1 MRSWLIAFGIAT
13 LLVFSAGCSKPPSRS
28 TQPNVLLIS
37 LDALRADHLSCY
49 GYNRKTS
56 PFLDEIAARGTRF
69 SHAFVNTHGT
79 PPSHT
84 TMLSSLY
91 QETHRVGYGAGTP
104 GGRNDTIP
112 DQIELVQEI
121 LQRNGWR
128 TVGVTGGGYMSSV
141 FGFGRGFESF
151 TDKARSI
158 EQGTGLLLAELEQ
171 QQDRP
176 VFAFLHTYQVHS
188 PYDPPDPY
196 RALWDTGKS
205 DFEGSNEN
213 LAPIQN
219 DAGKIL
225 EPEDFEH
232 LAALYDGEIAF
243 TDTTLRSFFSELER
257 IGFLDN
263 ALVII
268 TSDHGE
274 EFGDHGGLLHRVSL
288 FEELLHIPVILY
300 GAGVDEGVVDPVLIS
315 LIDIAPTILVA
326 AGLPITAVMEGRDL
340 RGDLSEPKWVEQR
353 VFAQYTSLRY
363 AIRTPRF
370 KLIQYPKTD
379 RLQLYDLRRDP
390 SESRNLRRK
399 HGELAAELLAEL
411 EAWKRALP
419 VPVNL
424 EAEQAELPES
434 TIEELI
440 ALGYLD

>member
-1 MRSWLIAFGIAT
+1 MRSWLIAFGIAIS
-13 LLVFSAGCSKPPSRS
+13 LVLSAGCSRPQSQS
-28 TQPNVLLIS
+28 TQSNVLLIS

-49 GYNRKTS
+49 GYSRKTS

-69 SHAFVNTHGT
+69 SQAFVNTHGT

-91 QETHRVGYGAGTP
+91 QETHRVGSGAGTP

-112 DQIELVQEI
+112 EQVELVQEI

-128 TVGVTGGGYMSSV
+128 TVGVTGGGYMSSI

-158 EQGTGLLLAELEQ
+158 EQGTRLLLAELEQ
-171 QQDRP
+171 QPDRP

-188 PYDPPDPY
+188 PYDPPDLY
-196 RALWDTGKS
+196 RALWVTGES

-219 DAGKIL
+219 NAGEIL
-225 EPEDFEH
+225 EPEDFDH
-232 LAALYDGEIAF
+232 LAALYDGEIAY
-243 TDTTLRSFFSELER
+243 TDAILRALFSELER
-257 IGFLDN
+257 IGFLEN

-274 EFGDHGGLLHRVSL
+274 EFGDHGGLLHRVTL

-300 GAGVDEGVVDPVLIS
+300 GTGVAEGVVDPVLIS
-315 LIDIAPTILVA
+315 LIDIAPTILAA
-326 AGLPITAVMEGRDL
+326 AGLPITDAMEGRDL
-340 RGDLSEPKWVEQR
+340 LGDLSEPGWGEQR

-370 KLIQYPKTD
+370 KLIQYPKTQ

-390 SESRNLRRK
+390 GESRNVRRK
-399 HGELAAELLAEL
+399 HEELTAALLAEL
-411 EAWKRALP
+411 EEWKRALP
-419 VPVNL
+419 EPVNTHG
-424 EAEQAELPES
+424 EQVELPES

>member
-1 MRSWLIAFGIAT
+1 MRSWLIAFGIAIS
-13 LLVFSAGCSKPPSRS
+13 LVLSAGCSRPQSQS
-28 TQPNVLLIS
+28 TQSNVLLIS

-49 GYNRKTS
+49 GYSRKTS
-56 PFLDEIAARGTRF
+56 PFLDEIAARGTRL
-69 SHAFVNTHGT
+69 SQAFVNTHGT

-112 DQIELVQEI
+112 EQVELVQEI

-128 TVGVTGGGYMSSV
+128 TVGVTGGGYMSSI

-158 EQGTGLLLAELEQ
+158 EQGTRLLLAELEQ
-171 QQDRP
+171 QPDRP

-188 PYDPPDPY
+188 PYDPPDLY
-196 RALWDTGKS
+196 RALWVTGES

-219 DAGKIL
+219 NAGEIL
-225 EPEDFEH
+225 EPEDFDH
-232 LAALYDGEIAF
+232 LAALYDGEIAY
-243 TDTTLRSFFSELER
+243 TDAILRALFSELER
-257 IGFLDN
+257 IGFLEN

-274 EFGDHGGLLHRVSL
+274 EFGDHGGLLHRVTL

-300 GAGVDEGVVDPVLIS
+300 GTGVAEGVVDPVLIS
-315 LIDIAPTILVA
+315 LIDIAPTILAA
-326 AGLPITAVMEGRDL
+326 AGLPITDAMEGRDL
-340 RGDLSEPKWVEQR
+340 LGDLSEPGWGEQR

-370 KLIQYPKTD
+370 KLIQYPKTQ

-390 SESRNLRRK
+390 GESRNVRRK
-399 HGELAAELLAEL
+399 HEELTAALLAEL
-411 EAWKRALP
+411 EEWKRALP
-419 VPVNL
+419 EPVNTHG
-424 EAEQAELPES
+424 EQVELPES

>member
-1 MRSWLIAFGIAT
+1 MRSWLIAFGIAIS
-13 LLVFSAGCSKPPSRS
+13 LVLSAGCSRPQSQS
-28 TQPNVLLIS
+28 TQSNVLLIS

-49 GYNRKTS
+49 GYSRKTS

-69 SHAFVNTHGT
+69 SQAFVNTHGT

-112 DQIELVQEI
+112 EQVELVQEI

-128 TVGVTGGGYMSSV
+128 TVGVTGGGYMSSI

-158 EQGTGLLLAELEQ
+158 EQGTRLLLAELEQ
-171 QQDRP
+171 QPDRP

-188 PYDPPDPY
+188 PYDPPDLY
-196 RALWDTGKS
+196 RALWVTGES

-219 DAGKIL
+219 NAGEIL
-225 EPEDFEH
+225 EPEDFDH
-232 LAALYDGEIAF
+232 LAALYDGEIAY
-243 TDTTLRSFFSELER
+243 TDAILRALFSELER
-257 IGFLDN
+257 IGFLEN

-274 EFGDHGGLLHRVSL
+274 EFGDHGGLLHRVTL

-300 GAGVDEGVVDPVLIS
+300 GTGVAEGVVDPVLIS
-315 LIDIAPTILVA
+315 LIDIAPTILAA
-326 AGLPITAVMEGRDL
+326 AGLPITDAMEGRDL
-340 RGDLSEPKWVEQR
+340 LGDLSEPGWGEQR

-370 KLIQYPKTD
+370 KLIQYPKTQ

-390 SESRNLRRK
+390 GESRNVRRK
-399 HGELAAELLAEL
+399 HEELTAALLAEL
-411 EAWKRALP
+411 EEWKRALP
-419 VPVNL
+419 EPVNTHG
-424 EAEQAELPES
+424 EQVELPES

>member
-1 MRSWLIAFGIAT
+1 MRSWVIAFGIAIS
-13 LLVFSAGCSKPPSRS
+13 LVLSAGCSRPQSQS
-28 TQPNVLLIS
+28 TQSNVLLIS

-49 GYNRKTS
+49 GYSRKTS

-69 SHAFVNTHGT
+69 AQAFVNPHGT

-112 DQIELVQEI
+112 EQVELVQEI

-128 TVGVTGGGYMSSV
+128 TVGVTGGGYMSSI

-158 EQGTGLLLAELEQ
+158 EQGTRLLLAELEQ
-171 QQDRP
+171 QPDRP

-188 PYDPPDPY
+188 PYDPPDLY
-196 RALWDTGKS
+196 RALWVTGES

-219 DAGKIL
+219 NAGEIL
-225 EPEDFEH
+225 EPEDFDH
-232 LAALYDGEIAF
+232 LAALYDGEIAY
-243 TDTTLRSFFSELER
+243 TDAILRALFSELER
-257 IGFLDN
+257 IGFLEN

-274 EFGDHGGLLHRVSL
+274 EFGDHGGLLHRVTL

-300 GAGVDEGVVDPVLIS
+300 GTGVAEGVVDPVLIS
-315 LIDIAPTILVA
+315 LIDIAPTILAA
-326 AGLPITAVMEGRDL
+326 AGLPITDAMEGRDL
-340 RGDLSEPKWVEQR
+340 LGDLSEPGWGEQR

-370 KLIQYPKTD
+370 KLIQYPKTQ

-390 SESRNLRRK
+390 GESRNVRRK
-399 HGELAAELLAEL
+399 HEELTAALLAEL
-411 EAWKRALP
+411 EEWKRALP
-419 VPVNL
+419 EPVNTHG
-424 EAEQAELPES
+424 EQVELPES